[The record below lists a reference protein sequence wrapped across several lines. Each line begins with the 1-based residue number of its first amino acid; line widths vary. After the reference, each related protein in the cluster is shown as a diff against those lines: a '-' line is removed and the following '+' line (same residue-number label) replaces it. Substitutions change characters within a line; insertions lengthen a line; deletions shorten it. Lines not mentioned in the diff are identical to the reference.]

1 MNYNSRKSVKDPYS
15 GQVNTSDFIR
25 EAEKY
30 GSNSPNNRQTRRA
43 LNNQQHIN
51 PMVSIKH
58 DYVENNTNKR
68 VGDFRFLDGQGGM
81 VTPEL
86 INFFNG
92 HGIQK
97 RQEETIRKEEKHM
110 LSYLKGW
117 QSPYGYAAWPWVF
130 HWMTRLRQDGFTQE
144 SVETV
149 SDRILT
155 KKRENCLEES
165 HLLGDEMMINKA
177 EPIYLTKEILD
188 DFYRTDIPS
197 FDAVQNEILP
207 SFVIMLPKNQIS
219 IVDYDHKNGHSVTRN
234 TRAIL
239 VVTNN
244 CYRKRLRKYY
254 NDFLELYSAEQR
266 DAYEGRKAY
275 KAESVIDSMQKMLDE
290 RLDPINYIDDERD
303 GYMFESGFKILA
315 LDDKCGA
322 VFADFNWKDGTKNF
336 KVFESEDEI
345 KTREAYK
352 KDKNKK
358 GNLDENCQI
367 SDTYAGLINI
377 VANTIL
383 TMSHHTEYV
392 SVKSPMVPK
401 ATGFNQVGQEIP
413 PQPATWI
420 GEGYNSQ
427 KTRYEYPD
435 DHVPM
440 KGKSPRA
447 HWRRGHQRYVCQGPG
462 RKQKVLKWI
471 KPCYVNPD
479 REEN

>member
-1 MNYNSRKSVKDPYS
+1 MNYNSKKSIKNPYH
-15 GQVNTSDFIR
+15 GQVGASDFIR

-30 GSNSPNNRQTRRA
+30 GSNPPNNRKTRRA
-43 LNNQQHIN
+43 LNSQQQIS

-68 VGDFRFLDGQGGM
+68 TGDFRLLDGQSGR
-81 VTPEL
+81 VSPEL
-86 INFFNG
+86 IKFFNG
-92 HGIQK
+92 SEIQK
-97 RQEETIRKEEKHM
+97 QQEETIKKEEKHM

-144 SVETV
+144 SIENVTN
-149 SDRILT
+149 RISS
-155 KKRENCLEES
+155 KKRENCLEEA
-165 HLLGDEMMINKA
+165 HLLGDEMMINRA

-219 IVDYDHKNGHSVTRN
+219 IIDYDHRNNHSITRN

-254 NDFLELYSAEQR
+254 NDFLELYSEEQR
-266 DAYEGRKAY
+266 DIYEGRTAHKG
-275 KAESVIDSMQKMLDE
+275 EILIDNMRKRLDE

-345 KTREAYK
+345 QTREAYK

-358 GNLDENCQI
+358 GNLDQNCQI

-392 SVKSPMVPK
+392 SVKSPMMPR

-420 GEGYNSQ
+420 GEGYNSE
-427 KTRYEYPD
+427 KPKYEYPD
-435 DHVPM
+435 DHVPS
-440 KGKSPRA
+440 KGTSPRP

-471 KPCYVNPD
+471 KPCYVNGTKD
-479 REEN
+479 